1 VTFHRTILRHGCIL
15 IGGLAAVPFSAVFA
29 WAAEDQAS
37 WRPTYDLVMMW
48 INFGILAF
56 LLAKYARAPLVNL
69 LKGEA
74 DKTAAVLKQAQEGR
88 ERIDQEVQDT
98 KKALESARE
107 RLRDTQEKI
116 MREGAR
122 QRQRIIDSAQHESR
136 LLIERTRLK
145 IDVQIAEAHLRL
157 RDELIDRAVALA
169 LERLPEEITPEEQAR
184 LVDRFI
190 RETRPV

>member
-1 VTFHRTILRHGCIL
+1 
-15 IGGLAAVPFSAVFA
+15 
-29 WAAEDQAS
+29 
-37 WRPTYDLVMMW
+37 
-48 INFGILAF
+48 
-56 LLAKYARAPLVNL
+56 
-69 LKGEA
+69 
-74 DKTAAVLKQAQEGR
+74 VLKQAQEGR

-98 KKALESARE
+98 MKALESARE

-116 MREGAR
+116 IREGTR

-145 IDVQIAEAHLRL
+145 IDAQIAEAHLRL
-157 RDELIDRAVALA
+157 RSELIDRAVAMA
-169 LERLPEEITPEEQAR
+169 LERLPTEITPEEQAR

>member
-1 VTFHRTILRHGCIL
+1 MTFHRTILRHGCIL